1 MRTPVSLTG
10 DDVIVFRSS
19 DGTLFNV
26 HRSNLRCATDG
37 PLAEDFPSSPTE
49 IVRLTEDAK
58 TLELLFAY
66 VYPGAYPSVKELPIE
81 EFSKFAEAA
90 EKYRV
95 APAVAMCAFVIEVK
109 ALFRD
114 HPLVIMAYAHRH
126 GHEDL
131 LNQSVTYSLSATAV
145 DACKTLPL
153 PLFAA
158 WVIYRDARLD
168 AFREECDSIRLSS
181 LHRLAYEDCPAW
193 PSVVLALEKKVSQRG
208 RNVFMDADA
217 LFQDV
222 AGEAG
227 CATTRYSDGSTT
239 GCEPQLAE
247 WKIQYKER
255 LSRLPRLTS
264 ILSGLNQ

>member
-1 MRTPVSLTG
+1 MF
-10 DDVIVFRSS
+10 VFRSS
-19 DGTLFNV
+19 DGTLFNI

-49 IVRLTEDAK
+49 IVHLTEDAK
-58 TLELLFAY
+58 TLELLFAF
-66 VYPGAYPSVKELPIE
+66 VYPGAYPSLKKLPIG

-95 APAVAMCAFVIEVK
+95 APAVAMCAFVIEIRAFFK
-109 ALFRD
+109 YY
-114 HPLVIMAYAHRH
+114 PLLIMAYAYRH

-131 LNQSVTYSLSATAV
+131 LDQAVTYSLDVPTAN
-145 DACKTLPL
+145 ACEALPL

-168 AFREECDSIRLSS
+168 AFRTGCDNFRLGVM
-181 LHRLAYEDCPAW
+181 HKYESTYKDCQAW
-193 PSVVLALEKKVSQRG
+193 PRVVLGLERRVSVRG
-208 RNVFMDADA
+208 MNIFMDADA

-222 AGEAG
+222 AERVG
-227 CATTRYSDGSTT
+227 CDTTHNIDGSAT
-239 GCEPQLAE
+239 GCVPKLAL
-247 WKIQYKER
+247 WKAQFQEM
-255 LSRLPRLTS
+255 LSGLPSLSS